1 MGNERETRTR
11 GTLLLRLRDLEN
23 AEAWS
28 EFLERY
34 GPKIYGWC
42 RRYQL
47 QDSDAA
53 DVTQD
58 VLGRLVK
65 SIRSF
70 DYDPARGSFRG
81 WLKTVT
87 NNAIRDFLKN
97 ISRAGRGSGDSR
109 VQRNLTA
116 IQAPEAVEALAASIE
131 EEGERELLR
140 EAEERVKLRVKSHTW
155 KAYYLAGV
163 ENCPARDVAG
173 ELQMT
178 VSEVYVAKSRVI
190 KMLRQEVEK
199 LNQDGVPTDET

>member
-42 RRYQL
+42 RRFQL
-47 QDSDAA
+47 QESDAA

-97 ISRAGRGSGDSR
+97 ISRAGRGSGDSQ

-116 IQAPEAVEALAASIE
+116 IQAPEALEALAASIE

-155 KAYYLAGV
+155 KAYYRAGV
-163 ENCPARDVAG
+163 ENCPARDVADQ
-173 ELQMT
+173 LQMT

-199 LNQDGVPTDET
+199 LNQDGVPTD